1 MRNVAGIPSPELGE
15 FKNLLEKFCTLAKA
29 EGVDL
34 TPYTGEGPRFFA
46 LLPQAQKTL
55 VLDSFRA
62 YVEVC
67 AEVVAQGASLRD
79 DRIIVWRVLQRLKLH
94 PPSDLMQEIKEGEVI
109 EIYNSDFVQIF
120 RNLRF
125 FEICSYTLDE
135 LLSRPLW
142 ELVEREESITGMIVH
157 QASKLLSGTINGL
170 FQFDVPE
177 HSIYERE
184 SVGRN
189 KITVKLTIGAPLWNA
204 LGTPTA
210 LINFLHVSS
219 CVRTTDV

>member
-1 MRNVAGIPSPELGE
+1 MRNVAGIPGPELGE
-15 FKNLLEKFCTLAKA
+15 FKSLLEKFCALAKQ
-29 EGVDL
+29 EGVHL
-34 TPYTGEGPRFFA
+34 TPYVGEGPRFFA
-46 LLPQAQKTL
+46 ILPDLQKK
-55 VLDSFRA
+55 VILDSFRA

-67 AEVVAQGASLRD
+67 AEVVAQGATLRD

-142 ELVEREESITGMIVH
+142 ELVEREEAITNMIVH
-157 QASKLLSGTINGL
+157 QASKLLSGAVSGL
-170 FQFDVPE
+170 FRFDVPE
-177 HSIYERE
+177 HSIYERY
-184 SVGRN
+184 GRN
-189 KITVKLTIGAPLWNA
+189 KLTVKLTLGAPLWNA

-210 LINFLHVSS
+210 LINFLHVIS